1 MDVPTQLYLD
11 TSMDIKKLTIN
22 TKERLKQD
30 WEALPCHEENK
41 EKESCND
48 TWIKTTKANKQ
59 QLATKENLSI
69 FEGKSEG
76 MLDDQIFNMKME
88 VKLRQLIKICP

>member
-48 TWIKTTKANKQ
+48 T
-59 QLATKENLSI
+59 
-69 FEGKSEG
+69 
-76 MLDDQIFNMKME
+76 
-88 VKLRQLIKICP
+88 